1 MKYEYGRIGQY
12 RYSGMFFEEF
22 LPELRGTR
30 GVQTYYQMSEN
41 DDTVGAI
48 LFAIQMLM
56 RQVDFTIEPGG
67 PSDIDKAAAE
77 FVESCLYDMANT
89 WQDTLAEILSFLT
102 YGWSYHEICYKRRNG
117 RKRDPDF
124 SSKFDDGL
132 IGWSKLPIRAQDTLF
147 RWEYKP
153 GTDVLLGM
161 SQMPPPDF
169 GVLTIPLEKALHF
182 RTTSVKNN
190 PEGRSILRTAYKS
203 WYFKSRIQEIEG
215 IGIERNLA
223 GFPVLYTPPNMN
235 LWDPDDKESQEA
247 LNWARDIVTGIK
259 QDSEM
264 GIVLPGGEGGWKL
277 ELLHG
282 NTGKAID
289 TNAVIERYD
298 KRIATTVLADF
309 VMLGQQS
316 VGSFALA
323 SSKTKI
329 FALAVGT
336 YLDVICDVFN
346 SQGIPRLIDL
356 NGKAFSQ
363 INDYPHMVHGDIE
376 DKDLAV
382 FGEFLQRVSASG
394 ILQPDEQVED
404 YVRRVA
410 GLPSR
415 LETES
420 GTADLSIGRT
430 TEPIQ
435 TEQGAVSRGD
445 ME

>member
-77 FVESCLYDMANT
+77 FVEGCLYDMANT

-153 GTDVLLGM
+153 ETDVLLGM

-247 LNWARDIVTGIK
+247 LSWARDIVTGIK

-289 TNAVIERYD
+289 TNAGIERYD

-363 INDYPHMVHGDIE
+363 IADYPHMVHGDIE

-394 ILQPDEQVED
+394 ILQPDEQIED

-430 TEPIQ
+430 TEPGQ

-445 ME
+445 MA

>member
-48 LFAIQMLM
+48 MFAIQMLM

-67 PSDIDKAAAE
+67 PSEVDKAAAE
-77 FVESCLYDMANT
+77 FVESCLYDMSNT
-89 WQDTLAEILSFLT
+89 WQDTLSEILSFLT

-117 RKRDPDF
+117 KKKDPDF
-124 SSKFDDGL
+124 SSKYDDGL
-132 IGWSKLPIRAQDTLF
+132 IGWSKLPIRAQDTLYQ
-147 RWEYKP
+147 WEYKP
-153 GTDVLLGM
+153 GTDILVGM
-161 SQMPPPDF
+161 SQIPPPDY

-223 GFPVLYTPPNMN
+223 GFPVLYAPPELNV
-235 LWDPDDKESQEA
+235 WDEKDERAHEAMQWA
-247 LNWARDIVTGIK
+247 LNLVTGIK

-264 GIVLPGGEGGWKL
+264 GVVLPGGENGWKL
-277 ELLHG
+277 ELLSG
-282 NTGKAID
+282 NASKAID

-298 KRIATTVLADF
+298 RRIATTVLADF
-309 VMLGQQS
+309 VMLGQQA

-323 SSKTKI
+323 SNKTKI

-336 YLDVICDVFN
+336 YLDVICNVFN
-346 SQGIPRLIDL
+346 SQGIPRLMDL
-356 NGKAFSQ
+356 NRDTFAG
-363 INDYPHMVHGDIE
+363 ITDYPHMVHGDIE
-376 DKDLAV
+376 DRDLSQ
-382 FGEFLQRVSASG
+382 FGDFLQRMSAAG
-394 ILQPDEQVED
+394 YIQPDEQIED
-404 YVRRVA
+404 YVRREA
-410 GLPSR
+410 GLPDR
-415 LETES
+415 LTTES
-420 GTADLSIGRT
+420 GTEDLSIDRT
-430 TEPIQ
+430 TEPDEEMQ
-435 TEQGAVSRGD
+435 NAVGGD
-445 ME
+445 A

>member
-48 LFAIQMLM
+48 MFAIQMLM

-67 PSDIDKAAAE
+67 PSEVDKAAAE
-77 FVESCLYDMANT
+77 FVESCLYDMSNT
-89 WQDTLAEILSFLT
+89 WQDTLSEILSFLT

-117 RKRDPDF
+117 KKKDPDF
-124 SSKFDDGL
+124 SSKYDDGL
-132 IGWSKLPIRAQDTLF
+132 IGWSKLPIRAQDTLYQ
-147 RWEYKP
+147 WEYKP
-153 GTDVLLGM
+153 GTDILVGM
-161 SQMPPPDF
+161 SQIPPPDY

-223 GFPVLYTPPNMN
+223 GFPVLYAPPELNI
-235 LWDPDDKESQEA
+235 WDETDERAHEAMQWA
-247 LNWARDIVTGIK
+247 LNLVTGIK

-264 GIVLPGGEGGWKL
+264 GVVLPGGENGWKL
-277 ELLHG
+277 ELLSG
-282 NTGKAID
+282 NASKAID

-298 KRIATTVLADF
+298 RRIATTVLADF
-309 VMLGQQS
+309 VMLGQQA

-323 SSKTKI
+323 SNKTKI

-336 YLDVICDVFN
+336 YLDVICNVFN
-346 SQGIPRLIDL
+346 GQGIPRLMEL
-356 NGKAFSQ
+356 NRDAFAG
-363 INDYPHMVHGDIE
+363 ITDYPHMVHGDIE
-376 DKDLAV
+376 DRDLSQ
-382 FGEFLQRVSASG
+382 FGDFLQRMSAAG
-394 ILQPDEQVED
+394 YIQPDEQIED
-404 YVRRVA
+404 YVRREA
-410 GLPSR
+410 GLPDR
-415 LETES
+415 MTTES
-420 GTADLSIGRT
+420 GSEAMAIDRES
-430 TEPIQ
+430 EVDQ
-435 TEQGAVSRGD
+435 EMQNAVGGD
-445 ME
+445 A

>member
-89 WQDTLAEILSFLT
+89 WQDTLSEILSFLT

-247 LNWARDIVTGIK
+247 LSWARDIVTGIK

-363 INDYPHMVHGDIE
+363 ITDYPHMVHGDIE

-394 ILQPDEQVED
+394 ILQPDEQIED

-420 GTADLSIGRT
+420 GTADISIGRT

-435 TEQGAVSRGD
+435 TGQGAVSPGD

>member
-117 RKRDPDF
+117 RKRDSDF

-247 LNWARDIVTGIK
+247 LSWARDIVTGIK

-363 INDYPHMVHGDIE
+363 ITDYPHMVHGDIE

-394 ILQPDEQVED
+394 ILQPDDQIED

-410 GLPSR
+410 GLPNR

-435 TEQGAVSRGD
+435 TEQGAVSPGD

>member
-77 FVESCLYDMANT
+77 FVEGCLYDMANT

-223 GFPVLYTPPNMN
+223 GFPVLYTPPGMN
-235 LWDPDDKESQEA
+235 LWDTDDKESQEA
-247 LNWARDIVTGIK
+247 LSWARDIVTGIK

-363 INDYPHMVHGDIE
+363 ITDYPHMVHGDIE

-394 ILQPDEQVED
+394 ILQPDEQIED

-435 TEQGAVSRGD
+435 TEQGTVSPGD
-445 ME
+445 VE

>member
-1 MKYEYGRIGQY
+1 
-12 RYSGMFFEEF
+12 MFFEEF

-48 LFAIQMLM
+48 LFAIQILM

-247 LNWARDIVTGIK
+247 LSWARDIVTGIK

-346 SQGIPRLIDL
+346 SQGIPRLIAL

-363 INDYPHMVHGDIE
+363 ITDYPHMVHGDIE

-394 ILQPDEQVED
+394 ILQPDEQIED

-430 TEPIQ
+430 TEPIR
-435 TEQGAVSRGD
+435 TEQGTVSPGD

>member
-1 MKYEYGRIGQY
+1 MRYEYGRVGQY
-12 RYSGMFFEEF
+12 RYAGMFFEEF

-56 RQVDFTIEPGG
+56 RQVDFKIEPGG
-67 PSDIDKAAAE
+67 PSETDKAAAE
-77 FVESCLYDMANT
+77 FVDSCLHDMANT

-117 RKRDPDF
+117 HKRDPGF
-124 SSKFDDGL
+124 SSKYDDGL

-153 GTDVLLGM
+153 GTDVLTGM

-247 LNWARDIVTGIK
+247 LSWARDIVTGIK

-363 INDYPHMVHGDIE
+363 ITDYPHMVHGDIE

-394 ILQPDEQVED
+394 ILQPDEQIED

-435 TEQGAVSRGD
+435 TGQGAVSPGD

>member
-247 LNWARDIVTGIK
+247 LSWARDIVTGIK

-363 INDYPHMVHGDIE
+363 LTDYPHMVHGDIE

-382 FGEFLQRVSASG
+382 LGEFLQCASASG
-394 ILQPDEQVED
+394 ILQPDEQIED

-430 TEPIQ
+430 TETIQ
-435 TEQGAVSRGD
+435 TGQGAVSPGD

>member
-1 MKYEYGRIGQY
+1 MKYEYGRVGQY
-12 RYSGMFFEEF
+12 RYAGMFFEEF

-67 PSDIDKAAAE
+67 PSETDRAAAE
-77 FVESCLYDMANT
+77 FVDSCLYDMANT

-117 RKRDPDF
+117 HKRDPDF
-124 SSKFDDGL
+124 SSKYDDGL

-153 GTDVLLGM
+153 GTDVLTGM

-190 PEGRSILRTAYKS
+190 PEGRSILRTAYRS
-203 WYFKSRIQEIEG
+203 WYFKTRIQEIEG

-223 GFPVLYTPPNMN
+223 GFPVLYAPPD
-235 LWDPDDKESQEA
+235 LAIWDEHDKKAQEA
-247 LNWARDIVTGIK
+247 MDWALDIVTGIK
-259 QDSEM
+259 QDSKM
-264 GIVLPGGEGGWKL
+264 GIVLPGGENGWKL
-277 ELLHG
+277 ELLTG
-282 NTGKAID
+282 NTSKAVD

-323 SSKTKI
+323 SNKTKI

-346 SQGIPRLIDL
+346 SQGIPRLMEL
-356 NGKAFSQ
+356 NRNAFAG
-363 INDYPHMVHGDIE
+363 ITDYPRMVHGDIE
-376 DKDLAV
+376 DKDLSV
-382 FGEFLQRVSASG
+382 LGEFLQRTSAAG
-394 ILQPDEQVED
+394 ILQPDEQIED
-404 YVRRVA
+404 YVRREA
-410 GLPSR
+410 GLPER
-415 LETES
+415 LTTES
-420 GTADLSIGRT
+420 GSADLSIDRPSKI
-430 TEPIQ
+430 TE
-435 TEQGAVSRGD
+435 TDQGAVLPGD
-445 ME
+445 TE

>member
-153 GTDVLLGM
+153 ETDVLLGM

-247 LNWARDIVTGIK
+247 LSWARDIVTGIK

-363 INDYPHMVHGDIE
+363 ITDYPHMVHGDIE

-394 ILQPDEQVED
+394 ILQPDEQIED

-430 TEPIQ
+430 TEPIR
-435 TEQGAVSRGD
+435 TEQGAVSPGD
-445 ME
+445 VE

>member
-77 FVESCLYDMANT
+77 FVEGCLYDMANT

-153 GTDVLLGM
+153 ETDVLLGM

-247 LNWARDIVTGIK
+247 LSWARDIVTGIK

-363 INDYPHMVHGDIE
+363 IADYPHMVHGDIE

-394 ILQPDEQVED
+394 ILQPDEQIED

-430 TEPIQ
+430 TEPGQ

-445 ME
+445 MA

>member
-1 MKYEYGRIGQY
+1 MVDPAIRRAARMELAR
-12 RYSGMFFEEF
+12 REF
-22 LPELRGTR
+22 
-30 GVQTYYQMSEN
+30 
-41 DDTVGAI
+41 
-48 LFAIQMLM
+48 
-56 RQVDFTIEPGG
+56 
-67 PSDIDKAAAE
+67 
-77 FVESCLYDMANT
+77 
-89 WQDTLAEILSFLT
+89 
-102 YGWSYHEICYKRRNG
+102 WSYCKLMAPDFYREDRPYLKELCTRLQAFCESD
-117 RKRDPDF
+117 RKVLVVNMPPRHGKSRTAVLLSQWLFGRDP
-124 SSKFDDGL
+124 SEQIMTGSYNE
-132 IGWSKLPIRAQDTLF
+132 TL
-147 RWEYKP
+147 
-153 GTDVLLGM
+153 
-161 SQMPPPDF
+161 S
-169 GVLTIPLEKALHF
+169 
-182 RTTSVKNN
+182 TTFARSV
-190 PEGRSILRTAYKS
+190 RD
-203 WYFKSRIQEIEG
+203 FKSRIQEIEG

-247 LNWARDIVTGIK
+247 LSWARDIVTGIK

-264 GIVLPGGEGGWKL
+264 GIVLPGGEDGWKL

-363 INDYPHMVHGDIE
+363 ITDYPHMAHGDIE

-394 ILQPDEQVED
+394 ILQPDEQIED

-410 GLPSR
+410 GLPNR

-435 TEQGAVSRGD
+435 TEQGAVSPGD

>member
-247 LNWARDIVTGIK
+247 LSWARDIVTGIK

-363 INDYPHMVHGDIE
+363 ITDYPHMVHGDIE

-394 ILQPDEQVED
+394 IIQPDEQIED

-420 GTADLSIGRT
+420 STADLSIGRT

-435 TEQGAVSRGD
+435 TEQGAVSPGD

>member
-1 MKYEYGRIGQY
+1 
-12 RYSGMFFEEF
+12 MFFEEF

-77 FVESCLYDMANT
+77 VVESCLYDMANT

-247 LNWARDIVTGIK
+247 LSWARDIVTGIK

-363 INDYPHMVHGDIE
+363 ITDYPHMVHGDIE

-394 ILQPDEQVED
+394 ILQPDEQIED

-435 TEQGAVSRGD
+435 TEQGAVSLGD
-445 ME
+445 MA

>member
-1 MKYEYGRIGQY
+1 
-12 RYSGMFFEEF
+12 
-22 LPELRGTR
+22 
-30 GVQTYYQMSEN
+30 
-41 DDTVGAI
+41 
-48 LFAIQMLM
+48 
-56 RQVDFTIEPGG
+56 
-67 PSDIDKAAAE
+67 
-77 FVESCLYDMANT
+77 
-89 WQDTLAEILSFLT
+89 
-102 YGWSYHEICYKRRNG
+102 
-117 RKRDPDF
+117 
-124 SSKFDDGL
+124 
-132 IGWSKLPIRAQDTLF
+132 
-147 RWEYKP
+147 
-153 GTDVLLGM
+153 
-161 SQMPPPDF
+161 
-169 GVLTIPLEKALHF
+169 
-182 RTTSVKNN
+182 
-190 PEGRSILRTAYKS
+190 
-203 WYFKSRIQEIEG
+203 
-215 IGIERNLA
+215 
-223 GFPVLYTPPNMN
+223 
-235 LWDPDDKESQEA
+235 
-247 LNWARDIVTGIK
+247 
-259 QDSEM
+259 M

-336 YLDVICDVFN
+336 YLDVIYDVFN

-363 INDYPHMVHGDIE
+363 LTDYPRMIHGDIE

-382 FGEFLQRVSASG
+382 FGEFLQRASASG
-394 ILQPDEQVED
+394 ILQPDEQIED

-410 GLPSR
+410 GLPNR

-435 TEQGAVSRGD
+435 TEQGAASPGG
-445 ME
+445 MA